1 MSDNNIKSEDKNCVV
16 IDFSEIYKLINRI
29 NKKFEK
35 LQRKIIQKENLTTAQ
50 YSILQQLW
58 KTDGVQFKT
67 LANACCCSQS
77 TITGIVDTMEKKDI
91 VVRKM
96 NPKDRRSVLVILTDK
111 GKTLEKETPNM
122 NTILDNCCSGF
133 APNDIEDLTK
143 MLKKLDNSLIGAES
157 EPDSC

>member
-1 MSDNNIKSEDKNCVV
+1 MSDNHKSEDRNCVV

-35 LQRKIIQKENLTTAQ
+35 LQRKIIQKENLTNAQ

-67 LANACCCSQS
+67 LASACSCSQS

-96 NPKDRRSVLVILTDK
+96 NPEDRRSVLVILTDK
-111 GKTLEKETPNM
+111 GKTLEKETPNI

-133 APNDIEDLTK
+133 NPNDIEELTK
-143 MLKKLDNSLIGAES
+143 MLKKLDSSLVISES
-157 EPDSC
+157 DSC

>member
-1 MSDNNIKSEDKNCVV
+1 MSENKINCEDNNCVV
-16 IDFSEIYKLINRI
+16 LDFSEIYKLINRI

-67 LANACCCSQS
+67 LADACCCSQS

-91 VVRKM
+91 VVRKN
-96 NPKDRRSVLVILTDK
+96 NPEDRRSVLVLLTEK
-111 GKTLEKETPNM
+111 GKTLENETPKM
-122 NTILDNCCSGF
+122 NSILDNCCSGF
-133 APNDIEDLTK
+133 DPNDVEILTIL
-143 MLKKLDNSLIGAES
+143 LKKLEKSFSDTELNS
-157 EPDSC
+157 C

>member
-1 MSDNNIKSEDKNCVV
+1 MSNNINSEDRNCLV

-35 LQRKIIQKENLTTAQ
+35 LQRRIIQKENLTTAQ

-67 LANACCCSQS
+67 LANECYCSQS

-96 NPKDRRSVLVILTDK
+96 NPEDRRSVLVILTDK
-111 GKTLEKETPNM
+111 GKSLESETPNI

-133 APNDIEDLTK
+133 DPNDIENLTK
-143 MLKKLDNSLIGAES
+143 LLIRLDNSLLV
-157 EPDSC
+157 D

>member
-1 MSDNNIKSEDKNCVV
+1 MSDNNIKSEDRNCVV

-35 LQRKIIQKENLTTAQ
+35 LQRRIIQKENLTTAQ

-67 LANACCCSQS
+67 LANECCCSQS

-96 NPKDRRSVLVILTDK
+96 NPEDRRSVLVILTDK
-111 GKTLEKETPNM
+111 GKTLEKETPNI

-133 APNDIEDLTK
+133 DPNDIEDLTK
-143 MLKKLDNSLIGAES
+143 LLKKMDNSFIVAES
-157 EPDSC
+157 DSC

>member
-1 MSDNNIKSEDKNCVV
+1 MSNNNNSEDRNCLV

-35 LQRKIIQKENLTTAQ
+35 LQRRIIQKENLTTAQ

-67 LANACCCSQS
+67 LANECCCSQS

-96 NPKDRRSVLVILTDK
+96 NPEDRRSVLVILTDK
-111 GKTLEKETPNM
+111 GKSLESDTPNI

-133 APNDIEDLTK
+133 DPNDIENLTK
-143 MLKKLDNSLIGAES
+143 LLIRLDNSLLVDES
-157 EPDSC
+157 DSC

>member
-1 MSDNNIKSEDKNCVV
+1 MSNNNNSEDRNCLV

-35 LQRKIIQKENLTTAQ
+35 LQRRIIQKENLTTAQ

-67 LANACCCSQS
+67 LANECCCSQS

-96 NPKDRRSVLVILTDK
+96 NPEDRRSVLVILTDK
-111 GKTLEKETPNM
+111 GKSLENDTPNI

-133 APNDIEDLTK
+133 DPNDIENLTK
-143 MLKKLDNSLIGAES
+143 LLIRLDNSLLVDES
-157 EPDSC
+157 DSC

>member
-1 MSDNNIKSEDKNCVV
+1 MSENNINCEDNNCVV
-16 IDFSEIYKLINRI
+16 LDFSEVYKLNNRI

-67 LANACCCSQS
+67 LAETCCCSQS
-77 TITGIVDTMEKKDI
+77 TITGIVDTMEKKDF
-91 VVRKM
+91 VVRKEH
-96 NPKDRRSVLVILTDK
+96 PKDRRIKLVVLTEK
-111 GKTLEKETPNM
+111 GKTLESQTPKI

-133 APNDIEDLTK
+133 DTNDIKLLTIL
-143 MLKKLDNSLIGAES
+143 LKKLDKSLSDTEL
-157 EPDSC
+157 DSC

>member
-1 MSDNNIKSEDKNCVV
+1 MSENNINCEDNNCVV
-16 IDFSEIYKLINRI
+16 LDFSEIYKLINRI

-67 LANACCCSQS
+67 LADACCCSQS

-91 VVRKM
+91 VVRKD
-96 NPKDRRSVLVILTDK
+96 NPEDRRSVLVILTEK
-111 GKTLEKETPNM
+111 GKTLENETPKM
-122 NTILDNCCSGF
+122 NSILDNCCSGF
-133 APNDIEDLTK
+133 DPNDVEILTIL
-143 MLKKLDNSLIGAES
+143 LKKLEKSFSDTELNS
-157 EPDSC
+157 C